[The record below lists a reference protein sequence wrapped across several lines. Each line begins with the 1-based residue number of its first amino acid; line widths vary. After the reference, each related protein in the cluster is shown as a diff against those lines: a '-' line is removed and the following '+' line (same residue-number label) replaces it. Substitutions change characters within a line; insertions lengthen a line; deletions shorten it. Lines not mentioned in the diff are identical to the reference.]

1 MRALF
6 CVIVT
11 LLLALL
17 LRYNYVGI
25 MLNELKKIRF
35 LNANAIKFMAAAFM
49 LADHI
54 GLLWNIPFLRIIG
67 RLSMPLFAY
76 MIAEG
81 CRYTRNKIKHF
92 LLIFLL
98 GVACQLVYAVVEP
111 HQIYL
116 SILITFSISILLI
129 YSLQYFK
136 KCLFSGEKNVFKKVI
151 SGVVFFSSVA
161 LTYFINEVSTIKG
174 KSFYIDYGFWG
185 CMLPVFA
192 SLLDFKQEW
201 VKSRGARAAL
211 SILNAL
217 SFALG
222 LVLLCVFNS
231 GGNQIYSLFA
241 LVPLLFYNGKKGA
254 LNTKYFFYIF
264 YPLHLAVLYGLCAI
278 I

>member
-1 MRALF
+1 MYYSF
-6 CVIVT
+6 T

-17 LRYNYVGI
+17 LRYYYVGI
-25 MLNELKKIRF
+25 MLNELKKFRF

-76 MIAEG
+76 MIDEG

-136 KCLFSGEKNVFKKVI
+136 KCLFSGEKKVFKKVI

-222 LVLLCVFNS
+222 LVLLCVFNP